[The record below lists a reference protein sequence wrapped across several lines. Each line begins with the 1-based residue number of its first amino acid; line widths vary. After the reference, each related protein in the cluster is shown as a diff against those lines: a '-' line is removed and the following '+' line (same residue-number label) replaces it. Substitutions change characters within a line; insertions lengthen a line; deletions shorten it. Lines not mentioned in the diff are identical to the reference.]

1 MKTTRLLLP
10 VLFAVSVATASDPV
24 PAPKQKRPV
33 ALIGGTVHTVSGATL
48 PGATV
53 VFDKGIITAIVADG
67 SANGG
72 TAIPQDAERIDVSG
86 KHVFPGLI
94 DANSSMGL
102 TEIGS
107 VAGSNDLEETGRIN
121 PNIRAEVG
129 VNPESELI
137 PVARSG
143 GVAITAT
150 SASGG
155 LISGTAAAMMTDGWT
170 WEEMTL
176 KAPIGLVVNWPSMTY
191 RRPRSGRQTREE
203 WQKQRDVEL
212 KVLSETFATARAYLK
227 AREADTPKHDPDL
240 RWEAMIP
247 VLQKKVPVWVNA
259 DEVAQIQSAVSWAE
273 QEGVNL
279 VIVGGNDAWRVAG
292 LLKEKRIPVIYTN
305 VLSSPARRFE
315 AYDLVY
321 STPSKLAEAG
331 VAFCIAGERSPSF
344 SRNINHQAAT
354 AAAFGLPKDEA
365 LKAVTLYAAQIL
377 GIADRVGS
385 LEKGKDATLMITD
398 GDPLELSTSVLQ
410 VYIQGRKA
418 DMRDK
423 HKQLYGKY
431 QEKYMQRR

>member
-1 MKTTRLLLP
+1 MTTTRLLLP
-10 VLFAVSVATASDPV
+10 VLFAVSVAAASDPV

-48 PGATV
+48 TGATL
-53 VFDKGIITAIVADG
+53 VFDKGVITSIGADG
-67 SANGG
+67 GAGGSAI
-72 TAIPQDAERIDVSG
+72 IPPDAERIDVTG
-86 KHVFPGLI
+86 KHIFPGLI

-107 VAGSNDLEETGRIN
+107 VAGSNDLQETGRIN

-176 KAPIGLVVNWPSMTY
+176 KAPIGLVVNWPTMTY

-203 WQKQRDVEL
+203 WQKLRDAEL
-212 KVLSETFATARAYLK
+212 KTLAETFATARAYMK
-227 AREADTPKHDPDL
+227 AREAERSRHDPDL

-247 VLQKKVPVWVNA
+247 VLQKNVPVWVNA
-259 DEVAQIQSAVSWAE
+259 DEVAQIQSALSWAE

-292 LLKEKRIPVIYTN
+292 LLKEKKIPVIYTN
-305 VLSSPARRFE
+305 VLSSPGRRFE
-315 AYDLVY
+315 PYDLVY
-321 STPSKLAEAG
+321 STPAKLAEAG
-331 VAFCIAGERSPSF
+331 VSFCIAGERSPSF
-344 SRNINHQAAT
+344 SRNLNHQAAT

-365 LKAVTLYAAQIL
+365 LKAVTLYAARIL

-385 LEKGKDATLMITD
+385 LERGKDATLMITD
-398 GDPLELSTSVLQ
+398 GDPLELSTTVLQ

-431 QEKYMQRR
+431 QEKYRQLK

>member
-1 MKTTRLLLP
+1 MTTNRLLLP
-10 VLFAVSVATASDPV
+10 VLFAVSVATASEPV

-33 ALIGGTVHTVSGATL
+33 ALVGGTVHTVSGATL

-53 VFDKGIITAIVADG
+53 VFDKGVITAIGVDVV
-67 SANGG
+67 
-72 TAIPQDAERIDVSG
+72 IPPDAERVNVSG
-86 KHVFPGLI
+86 NHVYPGLV

-102 TEIGS
+102 TEIES
-107 VAGSNDLEETGRIN
+107 VAGSNDLQETGRIN

-150 SASGG
+150 SATGG

-176 KAPIGLVVNWPSMTY
+176 KAPIGLVVNWPTMTY

-203 WQKQRDVEL
+203 WQKQRDAEL
-212 KVLSETFATARAYLK
+212 KTLAETFATARAYMK
-227 AREADTPKHDPDL
+227 AREAERSRHDPDL

-247 VLQKKVPVWVNA
+247 VLQKKVPIWVNA

-292 LLKEKRIPVIYTN
+292 LLKEKKIPVIYTN
-305 VLSSPARRFE
+305 VLSSPGRRFE
-315 AYDLVY
+315 PYDLVY
-321 STPSKLAEAG
+321 STPAKLAEAG
-331 VAFCIAGERSPSF
+331 VFFCIAGERSPSF
-344 SRNINHQAAT
+344 SRNLNHQAAT

-365 LKAVTLYAAQIL
+365 LKAVTLYAARIL

-385 LEKGKDATLMITD
+385 LEQGKDATLMITD
-398 GDPLELSTSVLQ
+398 GDPLELSTTVLQ

-431 QEKYMQRR
+431 QEKYRQPR

>member
-1 MKTTRLLLP
+1 MKTTRFLLS

-24 PAPKQKRPV
+24 PAPKQQRPV

-48 PGATV
+48 PGATL
-53 VFDKGIITAIVADG
+53 VFDKGVITAIGASVDVV
-67 SANGG
+67 
-72 TAIPQDAERIDVSG
+72 IPPDAERIDLSG

-107 VAGSNDLEETGRIN
+107 VAGSNDLQETGRIN

-191 RRPRSGRQTREE
+191 RRPRFGRQTREE
-203 WQKQRDVEL
+203 WQKQRDDEL
-212 KVLSETFATARAYLK
+212 KVLAETFASARAYMK
-227 AREADTPKHDPDL
+227 AREADRAKHDPDL
-240 RWEAMIP
+240 RWEAMVP

-279 VIVGGNDAWRVAG
+279 VIVGGSDAWRVAG
-292 LLKEKRIPVIYTN
+292 LLKEKKIPVIYTN

-321 STPSKLAEAG
+321 STPAKLAEAG

-344 SRNINHQAAT
+344 SRNVNHQAAT

-377 GIADRVGS
+377 GIVDRVGS

-431 QEKYMQRR
+431 QEKYRQLK